1 MAEAPE
7 DVCVEQSPALGSSRA
22 SRDEAGRGGG
32 GALPGPAPGAPVP
45 RGRGWGTEPRQGGAG
60 LTSCDVTS
68 LGARLGGH
76 WAWPST
82 MGRSFAP
89 SPRGEVGAAGTPQ
102 GALSQWATA
111 GRQQTARRVA

>member
-1 MAEAPE
+1 MSAW
-7 DVCVEQSPALGSSRA
+7 SRA
-22 SRDEAGRGGG
+22 QRWAATEPPETRPGG
-32 GALPGPAPGAPVP
+32 GAGERCQAQLLVVPVP
-45 RGRGWGTEPRQGGAG
+45 RGRGWGTEPGQGGAG

-76 WAWPST
+76 WAWPSAV
-82 MGRSFAP
+82 GRSFAP
-89 SPRGEVGAAGTPQ
+89 SPQGEVGAAGTPQ